1 MKIVWDKK
9 SEIFVVY
16 ITALKILLAKL
27 SIYSDK
33 KAQIAF
39 VLIRNVVIPNK
50 YSDFAYIYV

>member
-1 MKIVWDKK
+1 MKIIWDKK

-33 KAQIAF
+33 KA
-39 VLIRNVVIPNK
+39 
-50 YSDFAYIYV
+50 